1 MSKLPRRALGSTDVQ
16 ISPIGLGCMGM
27 SEFLGKADDAKS
39 TALIH
44 HALDAGMNF
53 FDTADIY
60 GPWTNE
66 RLVGA
71 ALCDRRDDGLIATK
85 FGFMRDDRGPFRD

>member
-1 MSKLPRRALGSTDVQ
+1 MTTPPRRPLGSTNIQ

-27 SEFLGKADDAKS
+27 SEFYGSADDAAS
-39 TALIH
+39 TALLH
-44 HALDAGMNF
+44 HALDTGVNF
-53 FDTADIY
+53 FDTADMY

-71 ALCDRRDDGLIATK
+71 ALRGRRDEAVIATK
-85 FGFMRDDRGPFRD
+85 FGVLRSE